1 MDKTVLLLV
10 GPTASGKT
18 EVSLKLAQYFQTSI
32 ISADS
37 RQCFIELNIGV
48 AKPSLE
54 ELRTVPHFFINSH
67 TIGQNVNAGLF
78 ERLAL
83 QWSTE
88 IFNDHDLLVM
98 VGGTGLYIKAFC
110 EGLNKIPPVDES
122 IRSVIQ
128 LKYEENGLEWLQEEI
143 RLKDPEFFSVGEMM
157 NPQRMMRALE
167 VVLSTDRSILS
178 FRNEPIKRRPFRII
192 KYGLQLTREELYR
205 NINFRT
211 DKMIELGLLEEVK
224 KLLPYAHLNA
234 LQSVGYNEI
243 FSYLN
248 ATISFEKAVELIKK
262 NTRNYAK
269 RQMTWFS
276 RDKSI
281 QWINPGEWDQIKKIA
296 DTINKAG

>member
-1 MDKTVLLLV
+1 V

-224 KLLPYAHLNA
+224 KLWPFAHLNA

>member
-54 ELRTVPHFFINSH
+54 ELRSVPHFFINSH

-128 LKYEENGLEWLQEEI
+128 LKYKENGLEWLQEEI

-157 NPQRMMRALE
+157 NPQRIMRALE

-178 FRNEPIKRRPFRII
+178 FRNEPIKSRPFRII
-192 KYGLQLTREELYR
+192 KFGLQLTREELYR

-234 LQSVGYNEI
+234 LQSVGYSEI

-248 ATISFEKAVELIKK
+248 AAISFEKAVELIKK

-296 DTINKAG
+296 DTMNKAG

>member
-1 MDKTVLLLV
+1 LDKTVLLLV

-54 ELRTVPHFFINSH
+54 ELRSVPHFFINSH

-110 EGLNKIPPVDES
+110 DGLNKIPPVDES

-157 NPQRMMRALE
+157 NPQRIMRALE

-178 FRNEPIKRRPFRII
+178 FRNEPIKSRPFRII
-192 KYGLQLTREELYR
+192 KFGLQLTREELYR

-234 LQSVGYNEI
+234 LQSVGYSEI

-248 ATISFEKAVELIKK
+248 AAISFEKAVELIKK

-296 DTINKAG
+296 DTMNKAG

>member
-1 MDKTVLLLV
+1 LDKTVLLLV

-54 ELRTVPHFFINSH
+54 ELHMVPHLFINSH
-67 TIGQNVNAGLF
+67 SIGQNVNAGLF

-83 QWSTE
+83 QWSSE

-143 RLKDPEFFSVGEMM
+143 RLKDPEFFSVGETM

-192 KYGLQLTREELYR
+192 KFGLQLTREELYR

-211 DKMIELGLLEEVK
+211 EKMIELGLLEEVK

-248 ATISFEKAVELIKK
+248 AAISLEKAVELIKK

-269 RQMTWFS
+269 RQMTWFN

-296 DTINKAG
+296 DVINKAG